1 MPMPIMVRPGDR
13 RQGRPTRAPLEHRR
27 RPKDAGNQLGW
38 QPPQRARP
46 RRRRGVLPE
55 GARV

>member
-1 MPMPIMVRPGDR
+1 MPTMVRPGNR
-13 RQGRPTRAPLEHRR
+13 GQGRPTRAPLPLRR
-27 RPKDAGNQLGW
+27 RPKDAGHQLGW
-38 QPPQRARP
+38 QPPPHARP